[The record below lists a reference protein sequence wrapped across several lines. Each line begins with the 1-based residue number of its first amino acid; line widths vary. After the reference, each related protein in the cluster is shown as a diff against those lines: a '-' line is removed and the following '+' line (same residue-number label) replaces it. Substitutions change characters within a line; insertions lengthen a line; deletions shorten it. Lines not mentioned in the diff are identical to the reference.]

1 MADALVVVFVSK
13 RNSLR
18 SVLARACLEHVSK
31 GRFKAYSCGNPAKLA
46 PGPHELALHAIRAAG
61 IGLRPDKQHDWNEFA
76 RPGMPKPQFVITMD
90 ESIQDLTPKWT
101 DSLTWPYEH
110 TLIWRA
116 APRVPMTCSVRPAS
130 CCCRFAAD

>member
-1 MADALVVVFVSK
+1 MADVFVVVFVSK

-18 SVLARACLEHVSK
+18 SVLARACVHVSK

-46 PGPHELALHAIRAAG
+46 SEPRELALHAIRAAG
-61 IGLRPDKQHDWNEFA
+61 IGLRPDRQHDWSEFA

-101 DSLTWPYEH
+101 DSLTRPYGH
-110 TLIWRA
+110 TLTCRA
-116 APRVPMTCSVRPAS
+116 APRAPMTCSVQPAS
-130 CCCRFAAD
+130 CCCRFAAN